1 MTFSEKIKTFDNK
14 VEQNKAQYNLE
25 KQTARSSSLSSGN
38 VGK

>member
-25 KQTARSSSLSSGN
+25 EQTARISSLSSGN